1 MTAPKIA
8 VLLPCY
14 NEQIAIGQV
23 VKNFHKALPK
33 AQIYVYDNNSRDK
46 TVENAKGAGA
56 IVRSEVRQGKGHVV
70 RRMFADVEADIYV
83 MADGDETYD
92 ATVAPALIQALI
104 DNNLDMVVGTRDG
117 GDGAYPV
124 GHQFGNWLFNFMLR
138 LLFNSTFKD
147 IFSGYRVFSRRFVKS
162 FPAMSG
168 GFDIETEL
176 SVHALELNLPVE
188 EISTVY
194 KERPEGSVSKL
205 NTIRDG
211 FAIAWRMGMLY
222 KAVRPLS
229 FFTWIFAAF
238 TLTALG
244 IGYPILEEFL
254 RTGLVPRFPSAILAT
269 GIMILAFLS
278 LACGFIVDAIS
289 AARREL
295 KRLQY
300 LAQKSINI

>member
-1 MTAPKIA
+1 
-8 VLLPCY
+8 
-14 NEQIAIGQV
+14 
-23 VKNFHKALPK
+23 
-33 AQIYVYDNNSRDK
+33 
-46 TVENAKGAGA
+46 
-56 IVRSEVRQGKGHVV
+56 
-70 RRMFADVEADIYV
+70 MFADVEADIYV

-188 EISTVY
+188 EIATVY

-244 IGYPILEEFL
+244 ISYPILEEFL

>member
-14 NEQIAIGQV
+14 NEEVAIAQV
-23 VKNFHKALPK
+23 VKSFHKALPK
-33 AQIYVYDNNSRDK
+33 AQIYVYDNNSTDK
-46 TVENAKGAGA
+46 TVEKAKAAGA

-92 ATVAPALIQALI
+92 ATVAPALIQTLI
-104 DNNLDMVVGTRDG
+104 DNNLDMVVGIRDG

-147 IFSGYRVFSRRFVKS
+147 IFSGYRIFSRRFVKS

-188 EISTVY
+188 EIATVY
-194 KERPEGSVSKL
+194 KERPAGSVSKL

-211 FAIAWRMGMLY
+211 IAVAWRMGMLY

-229 FFTWIFAAF
+229 FFTWIFAAL
-238 TLTALG
+238 TLTALV

-254 RTGLVPRFPSAILAT
+254 RTGLVPRLPSAILAT

-278 LACGFIVDAIS
+278 LACGFIVDAVS

>member
-1 MTAPKIA
+1 
-8 VLLPCY
+8 
-14 NEQIAIGQV
+14 
-23 VKNFHKALPK
+23 
-33 AQIYVYDNNSRDK
+33 
-46 TVENAKGAGA
+46 
-56 IVRSEVRQGKGHVV
+56 
-70 RRMFADVEADIYV
+70 
-83 MADGDETYD
+83 
-92 ATVAPALIQALI
+92 
-104 DNNLDMVVGTRDG
+104 
-117 GDGAYPV
+117 
-124 GHQFGNWLFNFMLR
+124 MLR

-176 SVHALELNLPVE
+176 SVHALELNLPVAE
-188 EISTVY
+188 VSTAY
-194 KERPEGSVSKL
+194 KERPAGSASKL
-205 NTIRDG
+205 NTIQDG
-211 FAIAWRMGMLY
+211 IAIAWRMSMLY

-229 FFTWIFAAF
+229 FFTWIFSAF
-238 TLTALG
+238 TLVALV

-300 LAQKSINI
+300 LAH

>member
-1 MTAPKIA
+1 MIGPKIA

-14 NEQIAIGQV
+14 NEEIAIAQV
-23 VKNFHKALPK
+23 VKNFKKALPK
-33 AQIYVYDNNSRDK
+33 AQIYVYDNNSQDK
-46 TVENAKGAGA
+46 TMEQAKAAGA
-56 IVRSEVRQGKGHVV
+56 IVRSEIRQGKGHVV
-70 RRMFADVEADIYV
+70 RRMFADVDADIYV

-92 ATVAPALIQALI
+92 ATVAPTLIQILI
-104 DNNLDMVVGTRDG
+104 NKHLDMVIGTRDG
-117 GDGAYPV
+117 GSEAYPV
-124 GHQFGNWLFNFMLR
+124 GHQFGNWMFNFMLR

-176 SVHALELNLPVE
+176 SVHALELNLPAE
-188 EISTVY
+188 EVPTAY
-194 KERPEGSVSKL
+194 KERPAGSTSKL
-205 NTIRDG
+205 NTLRDG
-211 FAIAWRMGMLY
+211 IAIAWRMGMLY

-229 FFTWIFAAF
+229 FFTCIFGAF
-238 TLTALG
+238 AVTAMA
-244 IGYPILEEFL
+244 IGYPILEEFV

-289 AARREL
+289 AGRREL

-300 LAQKSINI
+300 LHQ